1 MRMKKAFK
9 AMLAATA
16 CACVLTMPLSIHAA
30 EPTDGLVVDGS
41 LLTHDDSAEV
51 TELFEWRF
59 ENSESEVAPL
69 GTYYAKGHAG
79 ISKVSSKSVYITAT
93 TDCYEKVAKELQ
105 SAGVKRVVEMKPGSS
120 LYDEKDF
127 WQFKIHCYG
136 TDEGCFLVMFAG
148 DKGIDW
154 KTMDCLMSV
163 RIFDK
168 AKCGNPQID
177 MENLVCCA
185 RCGLY
190 NDFDVCKGHNQNTGK
205 GYTAGAMLLGNIS
218 LKKYSEAIKRDFSE
232 VRDQIRYISITGN
245 MKQADGELS
254 TWIGESRTE
263 LNHYYILPS
272 GCADT
277 GDFITKIL
285 SESGRN
291 RVYLT
296 GEKCGVCGSGFF
308 ISRKLD

>member
-1 MRMKKAFK
+1 
-9 AMLAATA
+9 
-16 CACVLTMPLSIHAA
+16 MPL
-30 EPTDGLVVDGS
+30 LVGY
-41 LLTHDDSAEV
+41 L
-51 TELFEWRF
+51 
-59 ENSESEVAPL
+59 
-69 GTYYAKGHAG
+69 
-79 ISKVSSKSVYITAT
+79 I
-93 TDCYEKVAKELQ
+93 
-105 SAGVKRVVEMKPGSS
+105 
-120 LYDEKDF
+120 
-127 WQFKIHCYG
+127 
-136 TDEGCFLVMFAG
+136 
-148 DKGIDW
+148 
-154 KTMDCLMSV
+154 LMSV

-168 AKCGNPQID
+168 AKCGSPQID

>member
-1 MRMKKAFK
+1 
-9 AMLAATA
+9 
-16 CACVLTMPLSIHAA
+16 
-30 EPTDGLVVDGS
+30 
-41 LLTHDDSAEV
+41 
-51 TELFEWRF
+51 
-59 ENSESEVAPL
+59 
-69 GTYYAKGHAG
+69 
-79 ISKVSSKSVYITAT
+79 
-93 TDCYEKVAKELQ
+93 
-105 SAGVKRVVEMKPGSS
+105 
-120 LYDEKDF
+120 
-127 WQFKIHCYG
+127 
-136 TDEGCFLVMFAG
+136 
-148 DKGIDW
+148 
-154 KTMDCLMSV
+154 
-163 RIFDK
+163 
-168 AKCGNPQID
+168 
-177 MENLVCCA
+177 
-185 RCGLY
+185 
-190 NDFDVCKGHNQNTGK
+190 
-205 GYTAGAMLLGNIS
+205 MLLGNIS

-285 SESGRN
+285 SEAGRN

>member
-1 MRMKKAFK
+1 MQTKYFKNMFQNISQGVMYSTGVADSETKNSWVACYICAGENEESLEFKAEKAF
-9 AMLAATA
+9 
-16 CACVLTMPLSIHAA
+16 
-30 EPTDGLVVDGS
+30 
-41 LLTHDDSAEV
+41 
-51 TELFEWRF
+51 
-59 ENSESEVAPL
+59 
-69 GTYYAKGHAG
+69 AG
-79 ISKVSSKSVYITAT
+79 CKQVILPGNH
-93 TDCYEKVAKELQ
+93 EKVAKELQ

-245 MKQADGELS
+245 MKQADGEMS

>member
-1 MRMKKAFK
+1 MQTKYFKNMFQNISQGVMYSTGVADSETKNSWVACYICAGENEESLEFKAEKAFAGCK
-9 AMLAATA
+9 DE
-16 CACVLTMPLSIHAA
+16 VR
-30 EPTDGLVVDGS
+30 LVAVGDGS
-41 LLTHDDSAEV
+41 E
-51 TELFEWRF
+51 
-59 ENSESEVAPL
+59 
-69 GTYYAKGHAG
+69 
-79 ISKVSSKSVYITAT
+79 AT
-93 TDCYEKVAKELQ
+93 IHQLMEFVKKNRVEQVILPGNHEKVAKELR

-136 TDEGCFLVMFAG
+136 TDEGCFLVMFTG

-168 AKCGNPQID
+168 AKCGSPQID

>member
-1 MRMKKAFK
+1 M
-9 AMLAATA
+9 
-16 CACVLTMPLSIHAA
+16 I
-30 EPTDGLVVDGS
+30 
-41 LLTHDDSAEV
+41 
-51 TELFEWRF
+51 
-59 ENSESEVAPL
+59 
-69 GTYYAKGHAG
+69 
-79 ISKVSSKSVYITAT
+79 
-93 TDCYEKVAKELQ
+93 Q
-105 SAGVKRVVEMKPGSS
+105 
-120 LYDEKDF
+120 
-127 WQFKIHCYG
+127 CYG
-136 TDEGCFLVMFAG
+136 TVEGCFLVMFAG

-154 KTMDCLMSV
+154 KIMDCLMSV

-168 AKCGNPQID
+168 AKCGSPQID